1 MRTMPY
7 RLGSSVEVISVA
19 EAQRMHRMISTE
31 TVEATSM
38 LGRYEA
44 DAEEMSESEE
54 EEEEELP

>member
-19 EAQRMHRMISTE
+19 EAQRMHRTVWTD
-31 TVEATSM
+31 TVEGTSM

-44 DAEEMSESEE
+44 DERSESEDE
-54 EEEEELP
+54 LEEELL